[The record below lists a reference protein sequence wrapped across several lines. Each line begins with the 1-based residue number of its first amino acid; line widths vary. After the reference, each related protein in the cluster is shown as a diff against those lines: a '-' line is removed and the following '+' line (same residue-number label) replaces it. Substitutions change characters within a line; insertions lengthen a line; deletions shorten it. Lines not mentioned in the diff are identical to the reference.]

1 MSPNEKET
9 MAGFWEQEKRRV
21 NYVRDRFEAR
31 QEESKEESTNTQKNE
46 DEMNE
51 EEKREMQ
58 ELRNKLQ

>member
-1 MSPNEKET
+1 MEK
-9 MAGFWEQEKRRV
+9 FWEQERRRV

-31 QEESKEESTNTQKNE
+31 QEESKEENPNQQKNE

-58 ELRNKLQ
+58 ELRTKM